1 MNSKAIKR
9 QLLAAIAM
17 VLVAAIALGSS
28 TYAWFVQAG
37 SVTAEGMQVNLT
49 SEGGLVIRYV
59 GAGDAWGVT
68 ATANMT
74 GAQNL
79 LPTSTK
85 DMTQWTYAKAASS
98 TKFDMDTSSYKNV
111 TSNVIGEAGFKDN
124 NGYVVMKEFQIRSSN
139 PSIAANGLT
148 VKKVTVTKADD
159 MDAAQDLSNSLK
171 VGLRWDYTPKTG
183 NKETGHL
190 IMSPLSVGKG
200 QGTSTYTFVAPG
212 DAITG
217 TEFVTPG
224 TSETVTMKTAGTDA
238 VLLENTV
245 AVPSDTS
252 NPVNVQV
259 YIWYEGQDSHLYS
272 DNVNAAEGLKVS
284 LEFTSDFA
292 KSAVGA

>member
-59 GAGDAWGVT
+59 GASDAWGVT
-68 ATANMT
+68 ATANMSE
-74 GAQNL
+74 AKNL

-98 TKFDMDTSSYKNV
+98 TAFNMDETSYKVV
-111 TSNVIGEAGFKDN
+111 TSDVIDSTGFKDN

-148 VKKVTVTKADD
+148 VNKVTVTKTNNG
-159 MDAAQDLSNSLK
+159 DAAQDLSNSLK
-171 VGLRWDYTPKTG
+171 VGLRWDYTPKAG
-183 NKETGHL
+183 NKETGYL

-200 QGTSTYTFVAPG
+200 QGTTTYNFVVPG
-212 DAITG
+212 EAITG
-217 TEFVTPG
+217 TEFVKPG
-224 TSETVTMKTAGTDA
+224 NSEVVTMKTAGTDA

-245 AVPSDTS
+245 AVPSETS

-284 LEFTSDFA
+284 LEFMSEFA
-292 KSAVGA
+292 DKTVGA

>member
-49 SEGGLVIRYV
+49 SDGGLVIRLK
-59 GAGDAWGVT
+59 GPGDAWGVT

-74 GAQNL
+74 EAKNL

-85 DMTQWTYAKAASS
+85 DMTKWTYAKAASS
-98 TKFDMDTSSYKNV
+98 TAFNMDETSYKVV
-111 TSNVIGEAGFKDN
+111 TSDVIDSTGFKDN

-148 VKKVTVTKADD
+148 VKAVNVTKTDD
-159 MDAAQDLSNSLK
+159 NAATQDLSNSLK
-171 VGLRWDYTPKTG
+171 VGLRWNYTPKGGTEKTG
-183 NKETGHL
+183 YL

-200 QGTSTYTFVAPG
+200 QRTSTYTFVAPG
-212 DAITG
+212 EPIPN
-217 TEFVTPG
+217 TEFVQPG
-224 TSETVTMKTAGTDA
+224 TPETVTMKTAGTDA

>member
-68 ATANMT
+68 ATASMT

-98 TKFDMDTSSYKNV
+98 TAFNMDETSYKVV
-111 TSNVIGEAGFKDN
+111 TGDVTGDTGFKDN

-148 VKKVTVTKADD
+148 VKAVTVTKTDD
-159 MDAAQDLSNSLK
+159 GDAAQDLSNSLK
-171 VGLRWDYTPKTG
+171 VGLRWNYTPKTG
-183 NKETGHL
+183 SEKTGYL

-200 QGTSTYTFVAPG
+200 QGTTTYTFVAPG
-212 DAITG
+212 DAIGDTG
-217 TEFVTPG
+217 FVKPG

-238 VLLENTV
+238 TLLDNSV
-245 AVPSDTS
+245 AVSSDTS

-284 LEFTSDFA
+284 LEFTSEFA
-292 KSAVGA
+292 SNGVGA

>member
-49 SEGGLVIRYV
+49 SEGGLVIRNK
-59 GAGDAWGVT
+59 GDDDAWGVT
-68 ATANMT
+68 ATAKMA
-74 GAQNL
+74 GPQNL

-98 TKFDMDTSSYKNV
+98 TKYNMDKTSYKVV
-111 TSNVIGEAGFKDN
+111 TDDVIGNTGFKEN
-124 NGYVVMKEFQIRSSN
+124 KYVVMKEFQIRSSN
-139 PSIAANGLT
+139 PSIAAKGLT
-148 VKKVTVTKADD
+148 VKTVTVTKTDD
-159 MDAAQDLSNSLK
+159 KDATQDLSNSLK
-171 VGLRWDYTPKTG
+171 VGLRWNYAP
-183 NKETGHL
+183 ETGDTQSGYL
-190 IMSPLSVGKG
+190 IMSPLSIGEG
-200 QGTSTYTFVAPG
+200 GSTASYAFVAP
-212 DAITG
+212 DD
-217 TEFVTPG
+217 G
-224 TSETVTMKTAGTDA
+224 TSATVTMKTAGTDA
-238 VLLENTV
+238 TLLDNTV
-245 AVPSDTS
+245 AVPSATS

-259 YIWYEGQDSHLYS
+259 YIWYEGQDSHLFS

-292 KSAVGA
+292 DKTVGA

>member
-68 ATANMT
+68 ATANMA
-74 GAQNL
+74 GPQNL

-98 TKFDMDTSSYKNV
+98 TKYNMDETSYKVV
-111 TSNVIGEAGFKDN
+111 TDDVIGNTGFKEN
-124 NGYVVMKEFQIRSSN
+124 NYVVMKEFQIRSSN
-139 PSIAANGLT
+139 PSIAAKGLT
-148 VKKVTVTKADD
+148 VKTVTVTKTDD
-159 MDAAQDLSNSLK
+159 KDATQDLSNSLK
-171 VGLRWDYTPKTG
+171 VGLRWNYAPETG
-183 NKETGHL
+183 NEKSGYL
-190 IMSPLSVGKG
+190 IMSPLSIGEG
-200 QGTSTYTFVAPG
+200 QGTTRYTFVAPG
-212 DAITG
+212 DAIDDTG
-217 TEFVTPG
+217 FVKPG
-224 TSETVTMKTAGTDA
+224 TAETVTMKTAGTDA
-238 VLLENTV
+238 TLLDNTV
-245 AVPSDTS
+245 AVSSDTDH
-252 NPVNVQV
+252 PVNVQV

-284 LEFTSDFA
+284 LEFTSEFA
-292 KSAVGA
+292 DKTVGA

>member
-68 ATANMT
+68 ATASMT
-74 GAQNL
+74 EAKNL

-98 TKFDMDTSSYKNV
+98 TAFNMDDTSYKIV
-111 TSNVIGEAGFKDN
+111 TGDVFDGTTFKDN
-124 NGYVVMKEFQIRSSN
+124 QYVVMKAFQIRSSN

-148 VKKVTVTKADD
+148 VNAVTVTKTNNG
-159 MDAAQDLSNSLK
+159 DATQDLSNSLK
-171 VGLRWDYTPKTG
+171 VGLRWDYTPKAG
-183 NKETGHL
+183 NKETGYL

-200 QGTSTYTFVAPG
+200 QGTTTYNFVVPG
-212 DAITG
+212 EAITG
-217 TEFVTPG
+217 TEFVKPG
-224 TSETVTMKTAGTDA
+224 NSEVVTMKTAGTDA
-238 VLLENTV
+238 VLLENSV
-245 AVPSDTS
+245 AVPSETS

-284 LEFTSDFA
+284 LEFTSEFA
-292 KSAVGA
+292 TSAVGA